1 MALVVGLGNP
11 GPEFASTRHNLGFR
25 VVEQLVARWGAESLG
40 MVCQAELFQS
50 RGIALARPL
59 TFMNRSGAAVVCLV
73 ERFGVDPAQV
83 LVIYD
88 DVDLPLG
95 SLRLRPAGSAGGHR
109 GMASVLQAL
118 KTDRVPRLRLGIGRP
133 PEGVEVREFVLSP
146 FQPGELDRVAQLVSR
161 GVEAV
166 ELWCELGTERVMSRV
181 NVRAVPE
188 DPTG

>member
-1 MALVVGLGNP
+1 VALVVGLGNP